1 MLRFGILLLTAYGLC
16 IFQSALVSEIFPNF
30 LKPDLMLIFITYLG
44 TSPFLIAGATL
55 TLAGGL
61 FYDTFSG
68 SPFGFFVMIYLVIF
82 FLLQLLRKVLILGE
96 NIVVRLSL
104 VALAV
109 GVQFCLLIFLP
120 LVFGSLENFSC
131 PGANWILS
139 QAVMTFAASW
149 PVFRFLKIYSGMP
162 GFAIPQRMA

>member
-1 MLRFGILLLTAYGLC
+1 MFRFGILLLTAYFLS

-82 FLLQLLRKVLILGE
+82 FLLQLLGKVLILGE
-96 NIVVRLSL
+96 SIVVRLSL

-120 LVFGSLENFSC
+120 LVFGSLENFSY

-139 QAVMTFAASW
+139 QAVMTFAAGW
-149 PVFRFLKIYSGMP
+149 PVFRLLKIFSGIP
-162 GFAIPQRMA
+162 GFAIPQPVA